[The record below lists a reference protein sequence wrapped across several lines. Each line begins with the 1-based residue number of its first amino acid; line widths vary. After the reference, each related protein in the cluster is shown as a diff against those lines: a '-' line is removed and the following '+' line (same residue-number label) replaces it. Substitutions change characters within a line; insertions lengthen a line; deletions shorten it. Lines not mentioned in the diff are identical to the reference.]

1 MELSY
6 EVIDQDNHLV
16 GAGIVGGPPIKL
28 LPGNYR
34 LKLLGHSP
42 KIFEDIQIEAEK
54 LKYLTCKGERVMAQN
69 ENEKKH
75 KRFDL
80 SR

>member
-1 MELSY
+1 MGNGRYFDAPNAAQLAESLRQSMELSY

-54 LKYLTCKGERVMAQN
+54 LKIFNL
-69 ENEKKH
+69 
-75 KRFDL
+75 
-80 SR
+80 